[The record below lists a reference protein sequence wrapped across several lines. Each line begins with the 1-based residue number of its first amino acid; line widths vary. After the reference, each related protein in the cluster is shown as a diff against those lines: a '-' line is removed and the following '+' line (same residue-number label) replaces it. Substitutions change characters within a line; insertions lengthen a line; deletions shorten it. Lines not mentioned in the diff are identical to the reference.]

1 MDLAANK
8 NILRLRY
15 NQSASNNFLFL
26 EFKPLYMTYIAYIVS
41 CSRLKFLFLPYLPL
55 NHHYFKESLK
65 ILPKYP
71 YNCIYIYTYIR
82 TYTYAHTYT
91 RTHTCNIIYYL
102 LFLRR
107 CSRLSTGF
115 EVLERAQYPHVAFVE
130 NFYLLFKPY
139 FLQWPW
145 RYCVPKNLSARES
158 APSVAPYQIILNWVI
173 KDFRGLSRYA
183 VLLATYPTPWLC
195 VSPCL
200 SRWSEGDFRPM
211 SPSTVR
217 CSLSLPSVF
226 LHRPLPNNRLYML
239 CRSLHISSTCPN
251 VRKNDK
257 NVAAK
262 IIKIFLPSKCC
273 NTRETEVLKQKT
285 LKNHDFSQKCRKIEL
300 NNLQLFDLYLL
311 NVAYTLA
318 ELSNVYKTYIYS
330 SKSTKH
336 YDNQLVIVFIWSY
349 LSLHPI

>member
-8 NILRLRY
+8 NKLRLRY
-15 NQSASNNFLFL
+15 NQLASNKFLFL
-26 EFKPLYMTYIAYIVS
+26 EFKPLYKAYIAYVVS
-41 CSRLKFLFLPYLPL
+41 NCRLKFLFLSCTTKYNSYLR
-55 NHHYFKESLK
+55 KSLLFFQFQLM
-65 ILPKYP
+65 I
-71 YNCIYIYTYIR
+71 CIYIIL
-82 TYTYAHTYT
+82 
-91 RTHTCNIIYYL
+91 YL
-102 LFLRR
+102 TL

-115 EVLERAQYPHVAFVE
+115 EVLERAQYPHIAFVE

-217 CSLSLPSVF
+217 CSLSLPYVF
-226 LHRPLPNNRLYML
+226 LHRPLPNNRFYML

-262 IIKIFLPSKCC
+262 IIKIFLSSKCC
-273 NTRETEVLKQKT
+273 NTRKTKVLKQKT

-311 NVAYTLA
+311 NVAYTLD